1 METINPLISAATL
14 LVHLVFGSYIFIFLL
29 RFLLQKLNA
38 SWYNPISQLIIRLT
52 EKPLK
57 PIRKWI
63 PGFKGFDFSI
73 IALAAVLQI
82 IEIILLMAIQFA
94 VMPHFFGIVIT
105 TIAKLLSKFLTIYIY
120 AIIINA
126 IASWFARSKHPILDV
141 VQLITWPVLSR
152 LHRFIPSISGIDISP
167 IIALL
172 LLTFLNLLL
181 IQPLLGLGTTL
192 ALG

>member
-1 METINPLISAATL
+1 MSAINPLVSAGSL
-14 LVHLVFGSYIFIFLL
+14 LVHVVFGIYIFILLL

-63 PGFKGFDFSI
+63 PGLKGFDFSI
-73 IALAAVLQI
+73 IAFAFCLQI
-82 IEIILLMAIQFA
+82 IEVILLTLIQYA
-94 VMPHFFGIVIT
+94 VMPHFFGIIISS
-105 TIAKLLSKFLTIYIY
+105 IAKLLSKFLFIYIY

-126 IASWFARSKHPILDV
+126 IASWFAQGKHPILDI
-141 VQLITWPVLSR
+141 VQLITWPVLAR
-152 LHRFIPSISGIDISP
+152 LHRFVPLISGIDISP

-172 LLTFLNLLL
+172 LLTFLNLLI
-181 IQPLLGLGTTL
+181 IQPLLTLGTTL